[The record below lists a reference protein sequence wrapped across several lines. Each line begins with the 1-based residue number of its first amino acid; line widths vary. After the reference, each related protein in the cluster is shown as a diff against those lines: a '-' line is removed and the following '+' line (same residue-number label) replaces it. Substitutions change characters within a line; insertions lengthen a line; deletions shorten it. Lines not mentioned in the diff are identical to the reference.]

1 MIPFLDLKQL
11 NAPYMEE
18 LKAAAADVVE
28 SGWYI
33 RGKFCQQFETA
44 FAGYCGV
51 KNGVG
56 VGNGLDA
63 LTLMLRAEI
72 ELGRLQKGDEVLV
85 PANTY
90 IATILAITA
99 AGLAPVLV
107 EPDEATFNLDPSR
120 LASACTAKTKAIM
133 AVHLYGR
140 LAAMG
145 EICAFAKE
153 RNLLV
158 FEDCA
163 QAHGA
168 ELSTTGTIFAE
179 SGKAQMRAGAFGDAA
194 AFSFYPTKNLGA
206 LGDAG
211 MVVTDDDELAKVVRA
226 LGNYGSAEKYVNRY
240 QGVNSRLDEMQA
252 ALLLKKLPQL
262 DRWNQ
267 RRREIAARY
276 NAEIKNPQIGL
287 PEAPANPLEHVWH
300 VYTLRCKSTGKHSA
314 ETVRDHLQEYLKSR
328 GIGTLVYYPVP
339 THLQQAYTGGDGLL
353 VNGSAAVLGSLPRTE
368 SLAKSILS
376 IPMNQILTD
385 DDVSKVIGAINE
397 FVD

>member
-1 MIPFLDLKQL
+1 MNSVPFYSLDYVSDSLGSEISSAFDAVQK
-11 NAPYMEE
+11 
-18 LKAAAADVVE
+18 
-28 SGWYI
+28 SGWFI

-51 KNGVG
+51 KHGVG

-85 PANTY
+85 PANTF
-90 IATILAITA
+90 IATILGITS
-99 AGLAPVLV
+99 AGLVPVLV
-107 EPDEATFNLDPSR
+107 EPDETTFNLDLSR
-120 LASACTAKTKAIM
+120 LATACTAKTKAIM
-133 AVHLYGR
+133 VVHLYGR
-140 LAAMG
+140 LAAMNQ
-145 EICAFAKE
+145 ICAFAKE
-153 RNLLV
+153 RNLRV
-158 FEDCA
+158 FEDAA

-168 ELSTTGTIFAE
+168 ELSTIGTIFAE

-240 QGVNSRLDEMQA
+240 QGVNSRLDELQA

-262 DRWNQ
+262 DCWNQ

-276 NAEIKNPQIGL
+276 IAEIKNPAVIL
-287 PEAPANPLEHVWH
+287 PKTADADHVFH
-300 VYTLRCKSTGKHSA
+300 IFAVRA
-314 ETVRDHLQEYLKSR
+314 ECAAARVQLQQFLQARGIESMVHYPIPPHLQEAYCNEPWAEN
-328 GIGTLVYYPVP
+328 V
-339 THLQQAYTGGDGLL
+339 HLPITEALAKQEL
-353 VNGSAAVLGSLPRTE
+353 SLPMG
-368 SLAKSILS
+368 
-376 IPMNQILTD
+376 PHLTD
-385 DDVSKVIGAINE
+385 AQVAQVIEAVNAFNPNAG
-397 FVD
+397 F

>member
-1 MIPFLDLKQL
+1 MNSVPFYSLDYVSDSLGS
-11 NAPYMEE
+11 E
-18 LKAAAADVVE
+18 LSSAFDAVQK

-51 KNGVG
+51 KFGVG

-120 LASACTAKTKAIM
+120 LATACTAKTKAIM
-133 AVHLYGR
+133 VVHLYGQ
-140 LAAMG
+140 LAAMNQ
-145 EICAFAKE
+145 ICAFAKE

-158 FEDCA
+158 FEDAA

-168 ELSTTGTIFAE
+168 ELGLK
-179 SGKAQMRAGAFGDAA
+179 KAGSFGDAA

-240 QGVNSRLDEMQA
+240 QGVNSRLDELQA

-262 DRWNQ
+262 DCWNQ

-276 NAEIKNPQIGL
+276 IAEIKNPAVIL
-287 PEAPANPLEHVWH
+287 PKSADADHVFH
-300 VYTLRCKSTGKHSA
+300 IFAVRAESA
-314 ETVRDHLQEYLKSR
+314 AARVQLQQFLQVRGVESMVHYPIPPHLQEAYCNESWAKN
-328 GIGTLVYYPVP
+328 V
-339 THLQQAYTGGDGLL
+339 HLPITEALAKQEL
-353 VNGSAAVLGSLPRTE
+353 SLPMG
-368 SLAKSILS
+368 
-376 IPMNQILTD
+376 PHLTD
-385 DDVSKVIGAINE
+385 AQVAQVIEAVNAFNPNAG
-397 FVD
+397 F

>member
-33 RGKFCQQFETA
+33 RGRFCQQFETA

-51 KNGVG
+51 KHGVG

-120 LASACTAKTKAIM
+120 LATACTAKTKAIM

-140 LAAMG
+140 LAAMD

-168 ELSTTGTIFAE
+168 EHGLK
-179 SGKAQMRAGAFGDAA
+179 KAGSFGDAA
-194 AFSFYPTKNLGA
+194 AFSFYPTKNLGT

-262 DRWNQ
+262 DCWNQ

-276 NAEIKNPQIGL
+276 IAEIKNPAVIL
-287 PEAPANPLEHVWH
+287 PKTADADHVFH
-300 VYTLRCKSTGKHSA
+300 IFAVRAESA
-314 ETVRDHLQEYLKSR
+314 AARVQLQQFLQARGVESMVHYPIPPHLQEAYCNEPWAKN
-328 GIGTLVYYPVP
+328 V
-339 THLQQAYTGGDGLL
+339 HLPITEALAKQEL
-353 VNGSAAVLGSLPRTE
+353 SLPMG
-368 SLAKSILS
+368 
-376 IPMNQILTD
+376 PYLTD
-385 DDVSKVIGAINE
+385 AQVAQVIEAVNAFNPNAG
-397 FVD
+397 F

>member
-44 FAGYCGV
+44 FASYCGV

-99 AGLAPVLV
+99 AGLVPVLV
-107 EPDEATFNLDPSR
+107 EPDVSTFNLDPSR
-120 LASACTAKTKAIM
+120 LAAACTAKTRAIM
-133 AVHLYGR
+133 VVHLYGR
-140 LAAMG
+140 LAAMD

-262 DRWNQ
+262 DCWNQ

-276 NAEIKNPQIGL
+276 IAEIKNPAVIL
-287 PEAPANPLEHVWH
+287 PKTATADHVFH
-300 VYTLRCKSTGKHSA
+300 IFAVCA
-314 ETVRDHLQEYLKSR
+314 ECAADRDQLQQFLQAR
-328 GIGTLVYYPVP
+328 GIESMVHYPIPPHMQEAYCNEAWAKSV
-339 THLQQAYTGGDGLL
+339 HL
-353 VNGSAAVLGSLPRTE
+353 PITE
-368 SLAKSILS
+368 SLAKQELS
-376 IPMNQILTD
+376 LPMGPHLTD
-385 DDVSKVIGAINE
+385 AQVAQVIEAANAFNPNAG
-397 FVD
+397 F